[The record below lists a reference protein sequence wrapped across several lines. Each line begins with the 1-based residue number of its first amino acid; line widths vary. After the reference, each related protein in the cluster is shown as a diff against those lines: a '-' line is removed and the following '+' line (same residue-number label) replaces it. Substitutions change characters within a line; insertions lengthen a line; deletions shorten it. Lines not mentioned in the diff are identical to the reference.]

1 MPRNAEVAARFDA
14 VEAMREIGSP
24 ATLVAVLRA
33 AADAYDESVGELEA
47 AWQDPTAGK
56 VWAVAARSLR
66 QSATLIERYW
76 ESI

>member
-1 MPRNAEVAARFDA
+1 MPDQETTFERATDA
-14 VEAMREIGSP
+14 LCDIGDP
-24 ATLVAVLRA
+24 PTLVAVLRA
-33 AADAYDESVGELEA
+33 TADAYDESVGELEA
-47 AWQDPTAGK
+47 AWQDPAAGK